1 MRAAMRRLRWVAMGL
16 TTTLCLVG
24 TAAAQTENGE
34 WRSYSGDQGSTKYA
48 PLDQINRTNVKNLRI
63 AWRRPAVDPLL
74 SGKDP
79 KLQVPNNFRA
89 TPLMIGGVLYSPNG
103 VGLVE
108 AFDPGTGKTIWIQEP
123 PPGPDALRG
132 TSTRGVAYWR
142 DARRRTH
149 LRAARRDADRPERKD
164 GPAVF
169 HIRRRGCC
177 QSAPGFRQGAVLV
190 EWCAPRVPGRRHRWC
205 LDERLAA
212 AQGGNSRRCEGL
224 RRPHGSTPLD
234 LSCRSARRRVW
245 CRYVEGQLVAV
256 HRAYESLVAHQRRRT
271 TRIRVSAAHQSDER
285 HVRWT
290 SAGRQF
296 VLGHAGQ
303 HRVPDGETR
312 VALPTRASRLV
323 GLRFASRAD
332 SGGHHGRWPADP
344 VRRAADEAGVC
355 LRLRPR
361 HRPACLADRRSSRA
375 AVEDTR

>member
-89 TPLMIGGVLYSPNG
+89 TPLMIGGVLYAPNG

-142 DARRRTH
+142 EAGD
-149 LRAARRDADRPERKD
+149 ERIF
-164 GPAVF
+164 VQ
-169 HIRRRGCC
+169 RGEMLIALNAKTG
-177 QSAPGFRQGAVLV
+177 QPYATFGVGGAVNLHLGSDK
-190 EWCAPRVPGRRHRWC
+190 EPYSWSGAPRVCRDVVIVGASMSDSPPRKEGTPGDVRGYDVRT
-205 LDERLAA
+205 
-212 AQGGNSRRCEGL
+212 GNSAGPFMWFRAPASLVSIRG
-224 RRPHGSTPLD
+224 RTTRGST
-234 LSCRSARRRVW
+234 RT
-245 CRYVEGQLVAV
+245 
-256 HRAYESLVAHQRRRT
+256 YESVVPHQCRRT
-271 TRIRVSAAHQSDER
+271 TRIRVSAAHESDKRYVRGPSTRRQSIF
-285 HVRWT
+285 
-290 SAGRQF
+290 GR
-296 VLGHAGQ
+296 AGQ
-303 HRVPDGETR
+303 HRVPDRETR

-332 SGGHHGRWPADP
+332 SGGHHSRWPSDP
-344 VRRAADEAGVC
+344 VRRAADETGVC
-355 LRLRPR
+355 LRVRPGYG
-361 HRPACLADRRSSRA
+361 PAGVADRRSSCA
-375 AVEDTR
+375 AVEDAR